1 MCAVKRLSD
10 RLAQRRT
17 LGVIDHHRR
26 PCEGLQSDPMQTNRQ
41 TKRADRDDPASAAK
55 HDREAN
61 HRLA

>member
-1 MCAVKRLSD
+1 MRAVKRLSKG
-10 RLAQRRT
+10 LAQRRA
-17 LGVIDHHRR
+17 LRVINHHRR
-26 PCEGLQSDPMQTNRQ
+26 PCERLQRDPMQTNRQ